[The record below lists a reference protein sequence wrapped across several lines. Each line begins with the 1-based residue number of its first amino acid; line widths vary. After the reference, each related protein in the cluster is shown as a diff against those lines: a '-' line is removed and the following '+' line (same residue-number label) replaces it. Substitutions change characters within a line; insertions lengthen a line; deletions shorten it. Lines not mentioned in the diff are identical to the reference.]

1 MKVHFGQKLDLN
13 KLGIGK
19 YTIEDKYYVIDV
31 EGNHDVFAVDGLFSE
46 YNYFLDFSYIFKR
59 EDIKNMDDFIIK
71 EHIYKNITF
80 ILFND
85 YILPTPIH
93 LMV

>member
-1 MKVHFGQKLDLN
+1 MDLN

-19 YTIEDKYYVIDV
+19 YTIEDKYYVINV

-71 EHIYKNITF
+71 KHIYKNITF

-85 YILPTPIH
+85 YI
-93 LMV
+93 